1 MDFFPFP
8 SAPSDSPGRPLVNAF
23 TSRSM
28 NISWTPPLNTHHSPV
43 THYVIHVR
51 EGERPGGWR
60 DEVRRYFHS
69 LLILPFFCL
78 RCDCFEVDVSVDG

>member
-1 MDFFPFP
+1 M
-8 SAPSDSPGRPLVNAF
+8 NAF

-28 NISWTPPLNTHHSPV
+28 NISWTPPLNTHHSHV

-60 DEVRRYFHS
+60 DEVKVSFHS
-69 LLILPFFCL
+69 IALLLLSVQCL
-78 RCDCFEVDVSVDG
+78 GVVKMSISVLDSFGPECPE

>member
-1 MDFFPFP
+1 M
-8 SAPSDSPGRPLVNAF
+8 NAF

-60 DEVRRYFHS
+60 DEVKVSFHS
-69 LLILPFFCL
+69 IALLSVQCL
-78 RCDCFEVDVSVDG
+78 GVVKMSISVWDMVITPENPE